1 MSKQSDTRREVTATD
16 LEKVDKAI
24 NDVEPLLKDLY
35 VLRRILGEIGNLD
48 QAVRGGRE
56 AIAVVQREGEQV
68 NAQLEGV
75 KAQLAKVQR
84 EEVEARQRLATLT
97 AEAAEKARELSAY
110 SEAIDRIAGKAAA

>member
-110 SEAIDRIAGKAAA
+110 S